1 MVVFGFSKCSG
12 ALRLFFCHCS
22 AMTALSRPPPAMP
35 HTSGK
40 PEAIATLVCLTLRAK
55 CSFSSFG
62 RFCSNPRR
70 RSICLRGRD
79 SCRLYGEHG
88 IIVETSTNL
97 EDILM
102 SDYFQI
108 EDRCVVQPGRDGGVH
123 VGVEVQVSAVCRNFV
138 HPRGGGGRGAG
149 HSRFRVL

>member
-1 MVVFGFSKCSG
+1 MFVF
-12 ALRLFFCHCS
+12 LFWTF
-22 AMTALSRPPPAMP
+22 LFQPPLPTDMLAWP
-35 HTSGK
+35 
-40 PEAIATLVCLTLRAK
+40 
-55 CSFSSFG
+55 
-62 RFCSNPRR
+62 
-70 RSICLRGRD
+70 RD

-123 VGVEVQVSAVCRNFV
+123 VDVEVQVSVVCLDLCSRCGW
-138 HPRGGGGRGAG
+138 GGQ
-149 HSRFRVL
+149 S